1 MNITHNITINSKP
14 QMKDISLVI
23 HKIIKNTTMQVI
35 TLLDT
40 YIWLN
45 KVTPK
50 YISIDKL
57 PQSYS
62 LLGCLFL
69 KRMSFEIILPL
80 QIILWKL
87 LFLRL

>member
-50 YISIDKL
+50 IY
-57 PQSYS
+57 
-62 LLGCLFL
+62 
-69 KRMSFEIILPL
+69 
-80 QIILWKL
+80 
-87 LFLRL
+87 